1 MVTAPE
7 KALGTAYHLAL
18 IAAKMNVDSEAL
30 AKEESKAVKNS
41 VAALT
46 ERSTDFSNSSESLKT
61 TLQPSLFSALRAGPP
76 PAKRSQ

>member
-30 AKEESKAVKNS
+30 AKEKSKAVKNS

-46 ERSTDFSNSSESLKT
+46 EEIDGF
-61 TLQPSLFSALRAGPP
+61 Q
-76 PAKRSQ
+76 QQQ